1 MSILKIQ
8 YKIFTYLK
16 KEQWK
21 YFYLLKSLEKNS
33 RDVILSRQR
42 EQLKNI
48 ILRAYNSTI
57 FYKNLYDQCG
67 ISEKIINGQ
76 YEIEELPI
84 LTKLDLRDNL
94 LNMVS
99 TDVDSSL
106 LRVGHTGGS
115 TGLPVS
121 YYYTPDIIDKMNA
134 TLHIFYTRCGWE
146 PGEKILHF
154 WGARQDLKKTKN
166 IKNALSQWLKAEKI
180 MPAYEF
186 DEETLAEWYQILI
199 AHKPVII
206 QGYAS
211 VLAHLAEYIKK
222 NDYSMYPIKGIY
234 STAEI
239 LYPTQRKLLED
250 VFETQIFDQYGCRE
264 IPGIAC
270 ECRYGNM
277 HIMTEMAYV
286 ESIKNSEAET
296 GRLIITSLSN
306 HAMPLI
312 RYEVG
317 DTGNLREGSCECGL
331 PYPIMEMG
339 MCRTNDIIV
348 TKGGKNIYPSYFVHL
363 MDEFRFVK
371 QYQFR
376 QTAPDKICLYI
387 VGEMKSGQY
396 EEISNKIRRKIN
408 EDYADELKLE
418 LKTNIKIKKTQS
430 GKYRYVISELAEK
443 KFV

>member
-1 MSILKIQ
+1 MKIQ

-16 KEQWK
+16 EEQWE
-21 YFYLLKSLEKNS
+21 YFYCLKRLEKESKN
-33 RDVILSRQR
+33 VILSRQR

-48 ILRAYNSTI
+48 ILKAYNTTI
-57 FYKNLYDQCG
+57 YYKNLYDECG
-67 ISEKIINGQ
+67 VSEKIISGR

-84 LTKLDLRDNL
+84 LTKLDLRDNSR
-94 LNMVS
+94 NMVS
-99 TDVDSSL
+99 TDIDSSL
-106 LRVGHTGGS
+106 LRIGHTGGS

-121 YYYTPDIIDKMNA
+121 YYFTSDIIDKMNA

-154 WGARQDLKKTKN
+154 WGARQDLKKIKN
-166 IKNALSQWLKAEKI
+166 IKNALSQWIKAEKI
-180 MPAYEF
+180 IPAYEF
-186 DEETLAEWYQILI
+186 DEDTLAEWYQVLI
-199 AHKPVII
+199 KNKPVII

-222 NDYSMYPIKGIY
+222 NDYSVPPIKGIY

-239 LYPTQRKLLED
+239 LYPTQRKLLEE
-250 VFETQIFDQYGCRE
+250 VFETRIFDQYGCRE

-270 ECRYGNM
+270 ECQYGNM
-277 HIMTEMAYV
+277 HIMTEMAHV
-286 ESIKNSEAET
+286 ESIKINDEQT

-317 DTGNLREGSCECGL
+317 DTGYLKEGNCECGL
-331 PYPIMEMG
+331 PYPIMGMG

-348 TKGGKNIYPSYFVHL
+348 TKRGKHIYPSYFVHL
-363 MDEFRFVK
+363 MDEFHFIK

-376 QTAPDKICLYI
+376 QVATDKIHLYI
-387 VGEMKSGQY
+387 VGDIKKEQY
-396 EEISNKIRRKIN
+396 KEILNKIRLRIN
-408 EDYADELKLE
+408 EDYAGDLELE
-418 LKTNIKIKKTQS
+418 LKTNIEIQKTPS
-430 GKYRYVISELAEK
+430 GKYRYVISELTER